1 MFIVRKKIK
10 ILILLIILILIGSF
24 IFISRERSSL
34 SNFPPLKNEKQEE
47 SQATLEINGV
57 KYQSQIEGEI
67 SIADFMEKLKSE
79 GKISFIEK
87 NYIGMGKFIEE
98 INGIKNSGDKNWIY
112 YVNNK
117 KANIGISNYKINQG
131 DIVSWKYEK

>member
-1 MFIVRKKIK
+1 M
-10 ILILLIILILIGSF
+10 IILILIGVF
-24 IFISRERSSL
+24 IFISKKT
-34 SNFPPLKNEKQEE
+34 PPLPNLPLTKNEKKEE
-47 SQATLEINGV
+47 GQATLEINGV

-67 SIADFMEKLKSE
+67 SIADFMEKLKNE
-79 GKISFIEK
+79 GKINFKEK
-87 NYIGMGKFIEE
+87 NYIGMGKFIDEL
-98 INGIKNSGDKNWIY
+98 NGTKNSEDKNWIY

>member
-1 MFIVRKKIK
+1 MRKKIK
-10 ILILLIILILIGSF
+10 ILILLIILILIGVF
-24 IFISRERSSL
+24 IFISKKT
-34 SNFPPLKNEKQEE
+34 PPLPNLPLTKNEKKEE
-47 SQATLEINGV
+47 GQATLEINGV

-67 SIADFMEKLKSE
+67 SIADFMEKLINE
-79 GKISFIEK
+79 GKINFKEK
-87 NYIGMGKFIEE
+87 NYIGMGKFIDEL
-98 INGIKNSGDKNWIY
+98 NGTKNSEDKNWIY

>member
-1 MFIVRKKIK
+1 
-10 ILILLIILILIGSF
+10 LIILILIGVF
-24 IFISRERSSL
+24 IFISKKT
-34 SNFPPLKNEKQEE
+34 PPLPNLPLTKNEKKEE
-47 SQATLEINGV
+47 GQATLEINGV

-67 SIADFMEKLKSE
+67 SIADFMEKLKNE
-79 GKISFIEK
+79 GKINFKEK
-87 NYIGMGKFIEE
+87 NYIGMGKFIDEL
-98 INGIKNSGDKNWIY
+98 NGTKNSEDKNWIY